1 VLAFAENVLPVLPAD
16 VAVALGAF
24 LSHRGTTAP
33 LPVFLVVWLAN
44 VGGAVAVYFV
54 ARRLGR
60 PFFATR
66 TGQRLVSPAS
76 MARLER
82 EYLRFGI
89 AGIFFARFLP
99 GIRAVVPPFAGIF
112 RLPAWR
118 AVLPMT
124 LASAIWYGGITLLGV
139 YLGGEWEAI
148 LGALGK
154 LNRALAIAAGLALA
168 VALVVVLRRRRAPE
182 EPLTASVTA
191 ALEGD
196 GAGRGI
202 DPRHAARLVL
212 EIAYG
217 AEGLTDEQREAVRRH
232 LRARWGL
239 APRDERPRVVPSDAL
254 SSLAPRLRS
263 RFDTGRRLALIEG
276 VWHAAFAGGELPDE
290 ERWLMA
296 QAGDLLGFTP
306 DEVEAIRRRLH
317 AERGERA

>member
-1 VLAFAENVLPVLPAD
+1 M
-16 VAVALGAF
+16 AVALGAF
-24 LSHRGTTAP
+24 LTHRGTTAP
-33 LPVFLVVWLAN
+33 LPVFLVVWVAN

-66 TGQRLVSPAS
+66 TGQRLVSPEG

-82 EYLRFGI
+82 GYLQYGI

-118 AVLPMT
+118 AVVPMT
-124 LASAIWYGGITLLGV
+124 IASAIWYGGITLLGV

-148 LGALGK
+148 VGALGR
-154 LNRALAIAAGLALA
+154 LNRALAIVAGI
-168 VALVVVLRRRRAPE
+168 VVVLVVVLLVVRRRRAGREVPV
-182 EPLTASVTA
+182 LTRATE
-191 ALEGD
+191 ALEPGETED
-196 GAGRGI
+196 VV
-202 DPRHAARLVL
+202 DPRRAARLVL

-217 AEGLTDEQREAVRRH
+217 AEGLTAEQREAVARH

-239 APRDERPRVVPSDAL
+239 PGEPLRPDAAPSGTL
-254 SSLAPRLRS
+254 SSFAPRLRR
-263 RFDTGRRLALIEG
+263 RFSTGRRLALIEG
-276 VWHAAFAGGELPDE
+276 VWQAAFAAGDLSDE

-296 QAGDLLGFTP
+296 RAGELLGFSP
-306 DEVEAIRRRLH
+306 DEVEAIRGRLRSD
-317 AERGERA
+317 APS